1 MIKYIFIFLIVTFMS
16 VCFAS
21 SGNNPDINAEL
32 QRLTDSLVN
41 YFHTQMNV
49 TEGGMFVKVVS
60 PKGRYFVSSGISPA
74 PAENSHFRIASN
86 TKTFTAASIML
97 LYQEGKLNIDDY
109 ITGTF
114 TGTNVT
120 YLPETPDYNIP
131 FKSQMTIKML
141 LQHRAGV
148 FDITNTIVPATVN
161 QPYAGK
167 IYPEYI
173 RSLPGENLHT
183 FTFDELIGIISAN
196 DLYYFTPGQDFHYS
210 NTGYNVLG
218 KIIERASGMSY
229 SDFIKTRFFE
239 PLQLNNTIAV
249 WKGTD
254 ITIPSPEIRSYLN
267 FNEGDTNTTE
277 DNMSGH
283 VAEGNIISTP
293 EDLAKWIK
301 LLITG
306 QAGVS
311 PENVAL
317 MEIVLPAGKLI
328 GTYGLGLVY
337 TEGLGYGHDGGHLSY
352 ISFMRY
358 NPVNDI
364 TIVMLFNFIAGA
376 NIRNIDF
383 QDNALSEFGL
393 RVVDVCK

>member
-1 MIKYIFIFLIVTFMS
+1 MS
-16 VCFAS
+16 VYS
-21 SGNNPDINAEL
+21 KQEVSNTPDTKAEL

-41 YFHTQMNV
+41 YFHTKMNV
-49 TEGGMFVKVVS
+49 IEGGLFLKVVS
-60 PKGRYFVSSGISPA
+60 PKGEYLVSSGISPVV
-74 PAENSHFRIASN
+74 AENSHFRIASN
-86 TKTFTAASIML
+86 TKTFTAAAIML
-97 LYQEGKLNIDDY
+97 LYQEGKLNIDDF

-120 YLPETPDYNIP
+120 YLPETPDYDLP
-131 FKSQMTIKML
+131 FKSRITIKML

-148 FDITNTIVPATVN
+148 FDVTNTGIPITIN
-161 QPYAGK
+161 KPYAGQ
-167 IYPEYI
+167 IYPQYV
-173 RSLPGENLHT
+173 RRLPGQNFHT
-183 FTFDELIGIISAN
+183 FTFDELIGIVSAN
-196 DLYYFTPGQDFHYS
+196 DLYYFVPGKDFHYS

-229 SDFIKTRFFE
+229 SDFITTRFIE
-239 PLQLNNTIAV
+239 PLQLNNTKAV

-254 ITIPSPEIRSYLN
+254 ITIPSPEIKSYLN
-267 FNEGDTNTTE
+267 LNGTDSNTTE
-277 DNMSGH
+277 DNMSAH
-283 VAEGNIISTP
+283 VAEGNLISTP

-311 PENVAL
+311 SANVAL
-317 MEIVLPAGKLI
+317 MEMVLPVGGVI

-337 TEGLGYGHDGGHLSY
+337 DEGLGYGHDGGHLSY

-358 NPVNDI
+358 NPVNDM
-364 TIVMLFNFIAGA
+364 TIVMLFNFINDVDA
-376 NIRNIDF
+376 
-383 QDNALSEFGL
+383 QDIKLAEFGL